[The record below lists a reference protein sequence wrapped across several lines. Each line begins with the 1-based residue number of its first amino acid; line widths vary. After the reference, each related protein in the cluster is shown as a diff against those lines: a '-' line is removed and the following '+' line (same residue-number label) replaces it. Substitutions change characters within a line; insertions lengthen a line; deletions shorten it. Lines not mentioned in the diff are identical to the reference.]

1 MARRL
6 LLLLPALALVASA
19 CSGGGSRSPS
29 PGPTGPGIAAQVAS
43 ADLYVGA
50 PQRLLVGAFADD
62 GRFLSFG
69 TATFRIS
76 YTGPADAPLPQ
87 PRLVAEEPA
96 AFIPTPGMPDGRGR
110 GPALTQPSEAR
121 GVYQAEGLRFERPGV
136 YVVQLAAE
144 VEGVG
149 RVSAEATF
157 SVAARPA
164 LPAPG
169 DAAPRTENLT
179 VDSDVP
185 PEAIDSRAVETG
197 RIPDPELHR
206 WTIGE
211 AIRQGRPAV
220 VVFATPVYC
229 ISRFCGPVVSAVEDL
244 ARRYGNRAAFI
255 HVEIWKRFDTQ
266 VNQAAARWLTL
277 PDGNLVEP
285 WLYLIGPDGVIVD
298 RWGVLWD
305 PREVAAEIASLPA

>member
-1 MARRL
+1 M
-6 LLLLPALALVASA
+6 
-19 CSGGGSRSPS
+19 
-29 PGPTGPGIAAQVAS
+29 AAQVAS
-43 ADLYVGA
+43 ADLYVGD

-62 GRFLSFG
+62 GRILSFG
-69 TATFRIS
+69 TVTFRIA
-76 YTGPADAPLPQ
+76 YTGPADAPLPE
-87 PRLVAEEPA
+87 PEPVVEEPA
-96 AFIPTPGMPDGRGR
+96 TFIPTPGTPGGRGR

-121 GVYQAEGLRFERPGV
+121 GVYQAEGLRFQRPGI
-136 YVVQLAAE
+136 YVVELRAD

-149 RVSAEATF
+149 NVAAQASF

-169 DAAPRTENLT
+169 DPAPRTENLT
-179 VDSDVP
+179 MDSPVP
-185 PEAIDSRAVETG
+185 PEAIDSRAADGGEV
-197 RIPDPELHR
+197 PDPELHR
-206 WTIGE
+206 WTIRE

-229 ISRFCGPVVSAVEDL
+229 ISRFCGPVVTAVEDL
-244 ARRYGNRAAFI
+244 ARRYADRAVFI

-266 VNQAAARWLTL
+266 VNEAAAAWLTL

-285 WLYLIGPDGVIVD
+285 WLYLIGPDGVILD

-305 PREVAAEIASLPA
+305 PREVAAEIAALPSA